1 MSTHLE
7 AAVQN
12 AERDNDYFTSTI
24 VGLPSEI
31 VLGRAF
37 TKRRLNQH
45 PTITIDAIT
54 AVVWHSDAAHAL
66 LKQRIKQTPKTLGL
80 PYPAGNFARKRSE
93 KSSFLAFLF
102 GFALCASICYA
113 YLYLHESQPWVQQLL
128 ANLISG

>member
-1 MSTHLE
+1 MSTRLE

-31 VLGRAF
+31 ALGKAF
-37 TKRRLNQH
+37 TKRRLSQH

-80 PYPAGNFARKRSE
+80 PFPAGNFARRRSE
-93 KSSFLAFLF
+93 KSSFLAFLL
-102 GFALCASICYA
+102 GFSLCAALC
-113 YLYLHESQPWVQQLL
+113 YLYLTQAWLQQLL
-128 ANLISG
+128 GF